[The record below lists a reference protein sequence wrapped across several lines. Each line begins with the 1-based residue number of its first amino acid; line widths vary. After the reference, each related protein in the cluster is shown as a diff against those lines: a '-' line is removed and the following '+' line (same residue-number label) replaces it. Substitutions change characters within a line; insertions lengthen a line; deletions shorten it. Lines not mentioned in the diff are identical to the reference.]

1 MSEEESSIQEYFM
14 THKNSG
20 NILQI
25 SENFSTSRPWIVQTR
40 KMRIVSFLDSKTA
53 GPLMNKS

>member
-40 KMRIVSFLDSKTA
+40 ERWIV
-53 GPLMNKS
+53 